1 MLIVAAIFDAFGTVV
16 QIGRKRHP
24 YRQLLRLGAL
34 QGRRPYAAD
43 LHRLMNSNLGLDAA
57 AETFGIGL
65 SPDQMKFLQHD
76 LEDELDSITVY
87 PDAIDALRLLK
98 AEGVATGICS
108 NLAAPYGPV
117 LRQVLSD
124 VDKFALSYEVG
135 VMKPHPDI
143 YRDICRQLGGT
154 PALEMAHSGERVV
167 MIGDSV
173 QCDRDGPGAIGI
185 SGFYLDRK
193 GHGPISSLLQFVE
206 YVIEINRAG

>member
-1 MLIVAAIFDAFGTVV
+1 MPIVAVIFDAFGTVV

-34 QGRRPYAAD
+34 QGRRPSAAD
-43 LHRLMNSNLGLDAA
+43 LHRLMTANLSLDAA

-65 SPDQMKFLQHD
+65 SAEQMKSLQYD

-87 PDAIDALRLLK
+87 PDAIDAIRLLK
-98 AEGVATGICS
+98 AEGVVTGICS

-117 LRQVLSD
+117 LRQHFSD
-124 VDKFALSYEVG
+124 VDGFALSYEVG
-135 VMKPHPDI
+135 MMKPQPGI
-143 YRDICRQLGGT
+143 YHEICHQLGVA
-154 PALEMAHSGERVV
+154 PALGAAYSGQRVM

-185 SGFYLDRK
+185 SGFHLDRK
-193 GHGPISSLLQFVE
+193 GNGSISSLMQFAE
-206 YVIEINRAG
+206 RVIADSSVA

>member
-1 MLIVAAIFDAFGTVV
+1 MPIVATIFDAFGTVV

-34 QGRRPYAAD
+34 QGRRPSAAD
-43 LHRLMNSNLGLDAA
+43 LHRLMTANLSLDAA

-65 SPDQMKFLQHD
+65 SPEQMKSLQHD

-98 AEGVATGICS
+98 AEGMATGICS

-117 LRQVLSD
+117 LRQRLSH
-124 VDKFALSYEVG
+124 VDGFALSYDVG
-135 VMKPHPDI
+135 VMKPHPGI
-143 YRDICRQLGGT
+143 YREICHQLGVT
-154 PALEMAHSGERVV
+154 PSLDMPHSRERVA

-173 QCDRDGPGAIGI
+173 QCDQDGPRAVGI
-185 SGFYLDRK
+185 SGFHLDRK
-193 GHGPISSLLQFVE
+193 GNGSISSLMQFAE
-206 YVIEINRAG
+206 LALKTA